1 MRSAPAALAMML
13 MMTLVVLA
21 VPGQVH
27 ADAAEPG
34 DYASRVVSVEPNTP
48 SVHVSVEGGDSFL
61 LLRVDRGTT
70 VTVPGYADEP
80 FLRFEADGA
89 VWENRASYTS
99 RVSRSRYTNE
109 APSDADEA
117 SPPDWQQVADDGSY
131 AWHDHRIHWMAPND
145 PPGKLPGDIILRA
158 EITIQV
164 GGAVVIVLVESRWM
178 PAPSPTAMWLGIALG
193 IGVGGALYGLR
204 RGRFAAFALIDLSLL
219 ALVVGWWQYS
229 SLPAETG
236 PRPIWWV
243 LPAVAMAATTAA
255 AAIALVP
262 SRSATVARPL
272 APALALLGALNL
284 ALWGWSRRGTL
295 SHSVLPTD
303 APWWLDRLVTAA
315 ALTGGA
321 ACAVVA
327 LIALGAATI
336 APAPV
341 TPAS

>member
-1 MRSAPAALAMML
+1 M

-21 VPGQVH
+21 VPAQVH

-80 FLRFEADGA
+80 FLRFEAEGA
-89 VWENRASYTS
+89 VWENRSSYTS
-99 RVSRSRYTNE
+99 RVSRSRYTSE
-109 APSDADEA
+109 APSDASESA
-117 SPPDWQQVADDGSY
+117 PDWQQVAGDGSY

-145 PPGKLPGDIILRA
+145 PPGKQPGDIILRA
-158 EITIQV
+158 SIILQV
-164 GGAVVIVLVESRWM
+164 DGAPVTVVVESRWM
-178 PAPSPTAMWLGIALG
+178 PSASSVPMWLGIAVG

-204 RGRFAAFALIDLSLL
+204 RRRFAVLALNDLSLL

-229 SLPAETG
+229 SLPGETG

-243 LPAVAMAATTAA
+243 LPAVALAATTAA
-255 AAIALVP
+255 AAISVMSA
-262 SRSATVARPL
+262 RSATVTRPV
-272 APALALLGALNL
+272 APALALLAALNL

-295 SHSVLPTD
+295 SHAVLPTD

-315 ALTGGA
+315 ALTGGTVCA
-321 ACAVVA
+321 AVA

-336 APAPV
+336 APPPV